1 MSYTAAIAL
10 SVSAT
15 VLAGV
20 LAIAGFI
27 SYKRRQTAKTV
38 QAASLKEVLM
48 PHETIPHTTEG
59 FYFLNVNK
67 LTFERKENHYS
78 EMLQILSF
86 YR

>member
-1 MSYTAAIAL
+1 MSYTAAIVL

-48 PHETIPHTTEG
+48 PHETIPLNTENSVLIKKG
-59 FYFLNVNK
+59 LWP
-67 LTFERKENHYS
+67 LLDWTEPQS
-78 EMLQILSF
+78 
-86 YR
+86 

>member
-48 PHETIPHTTEG
+48 PHEKIPLNTE
-59 FYFLNVNK
+59 N
-67 LTFERKENHYS
+67 S
-78 EMLQILSF
+78 
-86 YR
+86 

>member
-20 LAIAGFI
+20 LAIAVFI

-48 PHETIPHTTEG
+48 SHARNNP
-59 FYFLNVNK
+59 
-67 LTFERKENHYS
+67 S
-78 EMLQILSF
+78 EHRELLIKVAEHSF
-86 YR
+86 RARFW